1 MENSNAD
8 IDKVFI
14 DQSNLECINA
24 RIVLGFEVIVFNL
37 LSNQL
42 NVAATGFERGFNEDI
57 FVN

>member
-1 MENSNAD
+1 M
-8 IDKVFI
+8 

-42 NVAATGFERGFNEDI
+42 NAAATGFERGFNEDI